1 MHFITGFPK
10 LLGKDCIFVVV
21 DRLTKFSHLFF
32 ITRKFIGT
40 QVAELLFQVVFR
52 FHGLPKTIVSDRD
65 RRFLSAFWKELFK
78 TMGTNLNPNTSYH
91 PQTYGQI
98 EMVNQWLEG

>member
-32 ITRKFIGT
+32 ITRKFTGA
-40 QVAELLFQVVFR
+40 QLAELLFRVVFR
-52 FHGLPKTIVSDRD
+52 FHGLPKTIVRDRD
-65 RRFLSAFWKELFK
+65 RKFFSAFWKELFK
-78 TMGTNLNPNTSYH
+78 KVGTNLNTNTSYH
-91 PQTYGQI
+91 PQYDGQI
-98 EMVNQWLEG
+98 ERVNQWLE